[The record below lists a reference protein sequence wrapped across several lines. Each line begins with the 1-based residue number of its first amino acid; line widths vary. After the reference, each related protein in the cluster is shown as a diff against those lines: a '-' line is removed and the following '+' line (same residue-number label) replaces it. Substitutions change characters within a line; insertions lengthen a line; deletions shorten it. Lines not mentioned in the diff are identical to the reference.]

1 MHAHAQNLLDVLW
14 GKQKLDTSIDFN
26 SINSYLDE
34 DPGQDFEGFLNIAT
48 SPKGL
53 GVTVLFDESKI
64 HSADYFA
71 KLPIDRLELVSRS
84 GVVSPT
90 KNFFFK
96 YRTYFF

>member
-14 GKQKLDTSIDFN
+14 GKQKLDASIDFN

-64 HSADYFA
+64 HSADYFS
-71 KLPIDRLELVSRS
+71 KLPIDQLELVSRS
-84 GVVSPT
+84 GVVIPT
-90 KNFFFK
+90 KKFFLNEI
-96 YRTYFF
+96 